1 MELTT
6 SRLPIWPS
14 LRARW
19 DNAWNES
26 SSSVPSFP
34 IPRLRFQGSTPRREP
49 RPTSAEVSNSDRLLL
64 DPKRTSLPP
73 RVNQN
78 SFQERSVVISCSRNS
93 NISFC
98 QSGES
103 LQAARNNS
111 AEFEVS
117 RPHIF
122 VFLIISCVLVYFSQM
137 CLKLIMASQ
146 TLQWKCLQNH
156 HLVNFIYMQPT
167 GYSTQSIRPWGKHYE
182 INYETYYPKA
192 LII

>member
-19 DNAWNES
+19 DNAWKEF
-26 SSSVPSFP
+26 SSSVSSFP
-34 IPRLRFQGSTPRREP
+34 RWRFQGSTPRREP
-49 RPTSAEVSNSDRLLL
+49 RPTSAEVSNLDRLLL
-64 DPKRTSLPP
+64 NPRQTSL
-73 RVNQN
+73 RKVNQN

-117 RPHIF
+117 CPHI
-122 VFLIISCVLVYFSQM
+122 CVLLITSSQSHVCVLFTNVFEANNGHTNTTM
-137 CLKLIMASQ
+137 KVFAKSSFGQFYLYATNRIWHSKQ
-146 TLQWKCLQNH
+146 
-156 HLVNFIYMQPT
+156 
-167 GYSTQSIRPWGKHYE
+167 
-182 INYETYYPKA
+182 
-192 LII
+192 